1 MNESKDIL
9 MLNEL
14 WNNTDSNTIT
24 NNVIQ
29 LLENNGCQSFS
40 ERWQKL
46 SEITGSTKHAVYAWL
61 NHGRS
66 NVKIPFLKLCIIAE
80 VYGIEISKLLTGG
93 NYHMERKYAI
103 TRTIDNNEV
112 VLKSF
117 DENCKDEAIAYGA
130 EVAKTNTQG
139 VISCVFA
146 LFNDEGKMNNHN
158 VRVFEVWK

>member
-1 MNESKDIL
+1 

>member
-146 LFNDEGKMNNHN
+146 YLMMRQNGIIIS
-158 VRVFEVWK
+158 RVFEVWK

>member
-103 TRTIDNNEV
+103 TRTIDNHEV

-130 EVAKTNTQG
+130 EVAKNNTQG